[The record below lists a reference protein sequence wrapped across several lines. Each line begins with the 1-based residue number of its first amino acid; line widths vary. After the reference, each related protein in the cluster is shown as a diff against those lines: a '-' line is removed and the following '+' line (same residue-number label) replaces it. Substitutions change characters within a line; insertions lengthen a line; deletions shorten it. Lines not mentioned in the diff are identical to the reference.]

1 MIRIRVLTLEPYF
14 LVRAGLGISYRQHNE
29 KRPKAWVQILESCT
43 WACSRTKEFFK
54 LGIGKL
60 NIGLS
65 PAQ

>member
-1 MIRIRVLTLEPYF
+1 MNTNDFFFFWCVQGVDESIIRISVLTFEPYF
-14 LVRAGLGISYRQHNE
+14 LVRAGLGISYRQ
-29 KRPKAWVQILESCT
+29 
-43 WACSRTKEFFK
+43 EFFK